1 MKKSQELQGFI
12 MKKLLLNILI
22 VITMLLLSS
31 AAMAG
36 IYLGLS
42 KKQEKA
48 YDAKVSVLQ
57 KQVSGLQEKLEALTG
72 QKVAVAPS
80 STEIDQ
86 REVIREKS
94 QDQKLT
100 EAVAKTAPAVVSI
113 VISKDVPQ
121 LEVTYQNPFGND
133 PFFQDFGIQVPVY
146 RQKGTVRQKV
156 GAGTGFLLTSDG
168 YILTNKHVVADTE
181 ASYTVLLS
189 SGKQLEARVVY
200 RDANQDAAIVKIE
213 GKNFP
218 VVALGDSSSVQL
230 GQAVIAIGN
239 ALGEYNNSVSTGIVS
254 GLNRK
259 IEATTANGKLE
270 AINGVIQTDA
280 AINPGNS
287 GGPLLTLEG
296 QVVGVNVA
304 TVTGSSNISFSIP
317 INAVKSIIKSVTGK
331 NI

>member
-1 MKKSQELQGFI
+1 MRKILYYAFAVVLVIALNTAVLSTLYFGSSQ
-12 MKKLLLNILI
+12 
-22 VITMLLLSS
+22 
-31 AAMAG
+31 
-36 IYLGLS
+36 
-42 KKQEKA
+42 KQQKA
-48 YDAKVSVLQ
+48 FDAKITTLQ
-57 KQVSGLQEKLEALTG
+57 KQVSGLQDKLETVSG
-72 QKVAVAPS
+72 EKVAVAPPAA
-80 STEIDQ
+80 EVVQ

-94 QDQKLT
+94 QDQQLT

-133 PFFQDFGIQVPVY
+133 PFYQDFGIQVPVY

-156 GAGTGFLLTSDG
+156 GAGTGFLITSDG
-168 YILTNKHVVADTE
+168 YILTNRHVVADTQ

-189 SGKQLEARVVY
+189 DGRQLDAQVVY
-200 RDANQDAAIVKIE
+200 RDANQDAAVVKINA
-213 GKNFP
+213 KNLP
-218 VVALGDSSSVQL
+218 TVNLGDSSGLQL

-259 IEATTANGKLE
+259 IEATTADGSLE

-287 GGPLLTLEG
+287 GGPLLTLDG
-296 QVVGVNVA
+296 KVIGVNVA

-317 INAVKSIIKSVTGK
+317 INFVKSIINSVTGK
-331 NI
+331 NF

>member
-1 MKKSQELQGFI
+1 MKKILYYAFAVVMIIALNTGVLAALYFGSSQ
-12 MKKLLLNILI
+12 
-22 VITMLLLSS
+22 
-31 AAMAG
+31 
-36 IYLGLS
+36 
-42 KKQEKA
+42 KQEKA
-48 YDAKVSVLQ
+48 FDAKITALQ
-57 KQVSGLQEKLEALTG
+57 KQVSGLQDKLEIVSG
-72 QKVAVAPS
+72 QKVAVAPPVAEVS
-80 STEIDQ
+80 Q

-94 QDQKLT
+94 QDQQLT

-133 PFFQDFGIQVPVY
+133 PFYQDFGIQVPVY

-156 GAGTGFLLTSDG
+156 GAGTGFLITSDG
-168 YILTNKHVVADTE
+168 YILTNRHVVADTQ

-189 SGKQLEARVVY
+189 DGRQLDAQVVY
-200 RDANQDAAIVKIE
+200 RDANQDAAVVKINA
-213 GKNFP
+213 KNLP
-218 VVALGDSSSVQL
+218 TVSLGDSSGLQL

-259 IEATTANGKLE
+259 IEAATADGSLE

-287 GGPLLTLEG
+287 GGPLLSLDG
-296 QVVGVNVA
+296 KVIGVNVA

-317 INAVKSIIKSVTGK
+317 INFVKSIIKSVTGK
-331 NI
+331 SF

>member
-1 MKKSQELQGFI
+1 MKRTFYAFFI
-12 MKKLLLNILI
+12 AVLLIALNSAVMSSLY
-22 VITMLLLSS
+22 LSS
-31 AAMAG
+31 V
-36 IYLGLS
+36 

-48 YDAKVSVLQ
+48 FDVKIGVLQ
-57 KQVSGLQEKLEALTG
+57 KQVSGLQDKLEVLSG
-72 QKVAVAPS
+72 EKVAVAPAQA
-80 STEIDQ
+80 EVAA

-121 LEVTYQNPFGND
+121 LEVAYQNPFGND
-133 PFFQDFGIQVPVY
+133 PFFQDFGFQVPVY
-146 RQKGTVRQKV
+146 RQKGTVRKKV

-168 YILTNKHVVADTE
+168 YILTNRHVVADTQ

-189 SGKQLEARVVY
+189 SGKQLEAKVVY
-200 RDANQDAAIVKIE
+200 RDPSQDAAVVKIE

-218 VVALGDSSSVQL
+218 FVELGDSSVTQL

-239 ALGEYNNSVSTGIVS
+239 ALGEYNNSVSTGIIS

-259 IEATTANGKLE
+259 IEASTANGSLE
-270 AINGVIQTDA
+270 SINGVIQTDA

-296 QVVGVNVA
+296 KVIGINVA

-317 INAVKSIIKSVTGK
+317 INFVKTIIKSVTGK
-331 NI
+331 SF

>member
-1 MKKSQELQGFI
+1 MKRLFYFI
-12 MKKLLLNILI
+12 FTGVLI
-22 VITMLLLSS
+22 VALNS
-31 AAMAG
+31 AVMSAL
-36 IYLGLS
+36 YLGS
-42 KKQEKA
+42 IKKQEKA
-48 YDAKVSVLQ
+48 FDAKIGILQ
-57 KQVSGLQEKLEALTG
+57 KQVAGLQDRLEVFSGEK
-72 QKVAVAPS
+72 VSVAP
-80 STEIDQ
+80 TQAEVAA
-86 REVIREKS
+86 REAIREKS

-133 PFFQDFGIQVPVY
+133 PFFQDFGFQVPVY

-156 GAGTGFLLTSDG
+156 GAGSGFLLTANG
-168 YILTNKHVVADTE
+168 YILTNRHVVADTD

-189 SGKQLEARVVY
+189 SGEQLEAKVVY
-200 RDANQDAAIVKIE
+200 RDPSQDVAMLKIE

-218 VVALGDSSSVQL
+218 TVELGDSAGTQL

-259 IEATTANGKLE
+259 IEAATANGAVE
-270 AINGVIQTDA
+270 AITGVIQTDA

-287 GGPLLTLEG
+287 GGPLLTLDG
-296 QVVGVNVA
+296 KVIGINVA
-304 TVTGSSNISFSIP
+304 TVAGSSNISFSIP
-317 INAVKSIIKSVTGK
+317 INFVKKIIQSVTGQ
-331 NI
+331 NL

>member
-1 MKKSQELQGFI
+1 MKK
-12 MKKLLLNILI
+12 ILFSI
-22 VITMLLLSS
+22 LTVVTLVLLSS

-42 KKQEKA
+42 KKQEKN
-48 YDAKVSVLQ
+48 YDAKISVLQ

-72 QKVAVAPS
+72 QKLAVAPS
-80 STEIDQ
+80 ATEVGQ
-86 REVIREKS
+86 REIIREKS

-156 GAGTGFLLTSDG
+156 GAGTGFLLTADG

-189 SGKQLEARVVY
+189 NGKQLEAKVVY
-200 RDANQDAAIVKIE
+200 RDASQDAAIVKIE

-218 VVALGDSSSVQL
+218 VVELGDSASIQL

-239 ALGEYNNSVSTGIVS
+239 ALGEYNNSVSTGIIS

-259 IEATTANGKLE
+259 IEAATANGSLE
-270 AINGVIQTDA
+270 AISGVIQTDA

-296 QVVGVNVA
+296 KVVGVNVA
-304 TVTGSSNISFSIP
+304 TVTGSNNISFSIP
-317 INAVKSIIKSVTGK
+317 INAVKAIIKSVTGK
-331 NI
+331 SL

>member
-1 MKKSQELQGFI
+1 
-12 MKKLLLNILI
+12 MKKLLFNILA
-22 VITMLLLSS
+22 VVTMVLLSS

-48 YDAKVSVLQ
+48 YDAKIAVLQ
-57 KQVSGLQEKLEALTG
+57 KQVSGLQDKLESLTG

-80 STEIDQ
+80 STEIGQ

-218 VVALGDSSSVQL
+218 VVELGDSSSVQL

-259 IEATTANGKLE
+259 IEATTANGNLE
-270 AINGVIQTDA
+270 AISGVIQTDA

-317 INAVKSIIKSVTGK
+317 INAVKPIIKSVTGK
-331 NI
+331 SM

>member
-1 MKKSQELQGFI
+1 MRKILYYAFAVVLAVALNTAVLSTLYFSSSQ
-12 MKKLLLNILI
+12 
-22 VITMLLLSS
+22 
-31 AAMAG
+31 
-36 IYLGLS
+36 
-42 KKQEKA
+42 KQQKA
-48 YDAKVSVLQ
+48 FDAKITTIQ
-57 KQVSGLQEKLEALTG
+57 KQVSGLQDKLETVSG
-72 QKVAVAPS
+72 EKVAVAPPAA
-80 STEIDQ
+80 EVVQ

-94 QDQKLT
+94 QDQQLT
-100 EAVAKTAPAVVSI
+100 EAVAKAAPAVVSI

-133 PFFQDFGIQVPVY
+133 PFYQDFGIQVPVY

-156 GAGTGFLLTSDG
+156 GAGTGFLITSDG
-168 YILTNKHVVADTE
+168 YILTNRHVVADTQ

-189 SGKQLEARVVY
+189 DGRQLDAQVVY
-200 RDANQDAAIVKIE
+200 RDANQDAAVVKINA
-213 GKNFP
+213 KNLP
-218 VVALGDSSSVQL
+218 TVNLGDSSGLQL

-259 IEATTANGKLE
+259 IEATTADGSLE

-287 GGPLLTLEG
+287 GGPLLTLDG
-296 QVVGVNVA
+296 KVIGVNVA

-317 INAVKSIIKSVTGK
+317 INFVKSIINSVTGK
-331 NI
+331 NF